1 MLFGTAVLPLC
12 FLASLTA
19 AEEPLTLLHP
29 LETTDGL
36 TLAWGSQC
44 ARKEL
49 VVNTD
54 PQWVSEGSASVRLIG
69 AVESPPG
76 NQYLAVKIPLPPTD
90 LENARLIFDAW
101 STTPETTQALYVRW
115 YNAAGECVASWVHW
129 GSPFAGGGQRTFE
142 FQNRLSRQG
151 FSYEPQEVTERP
163 LTEVTLVEIIIGT
176 SKKEVTFD
184 VVLDHLRRGPAY
196 PSVGDL
202 KTVKPRFPET
212 PLGGS
217 LIVYPDSPV
226 GQAQARRVRDRLAGL
241 GLEAP
246 EMRAAPARPDPLDL
260 EPFRSRTVLA
270 LGDLNHNALLF
281 RLYGQGYTA
290 VDAFYPGAG
299 GFVVHTVHDP
309 WGTGKNVIVLGG
321 SDDAGLEAAVDRFL
335 SLAVDPLPPTFEAEF
350 GPALL
355 ERLSWLTQEPDEE
368 YVEQQLER
376 GRTTLAQGGHTGVW
390 SQVADVGLRYVATHR
405 PGYARLFVALVDLAY
420 EHYQSKPDTYGGPWG
435 MDSDFTV
442 YRVLPA
448 WDVVE
453 ECPAVTDE
461 DRLRVTQILA
471 RWVSEDCA
479 PKAQSVRG
487 NERVRF
493 NHQTF
498 PALGLLYAGT
508 YFQKYYRSVEAEE
521 WLETADACFQMQ
533 AKAFKVHE
541 DCNGYQWLSQDH
553 LLRYVLA
560 KPDFTYFENGNAR
573 RAADYAVVCMDN
585 LGYQV
590 PYGDTGS
597 WQCWWSELPFLKA
610 VKWGTRDPRYQ
621 WIVDQKMAVSP
632 RYGLFEYAC
641 DLPAEEPTDLTGVQA
656 VPLDEYYYRTFSGP
670 DYLPLEKCVDKV
682 VFRDSFDPQDEYL
695 LLDGLSNGGHKH
707 YDGNSISRITWAGR
721 IWLADN
727 DYIKS
732 LPKFHN
738 GVLIFK
744 DGQSQ
749 TIPPFVELEY
759 VGETDAV
766 GFSKTALRNYAGV
779 DWHRNIVWIKGNRR
793 AEEGGQRRLKL
804 GRLRKWEGKAASQI
818 LPSGYFIVIDEM
830 TAQEAEEYRFRCL
843 WHTVGEVML
852 SDEGLAI
859 EQEGVTF
866 HIRHAPGPRLKLTD
880 DPELGGN
887 WSGYPYAEPV
897 VHTCQQIAEAKL
909 AEGESYLFCNA
920 LGGHAPTV
928 QRLAD
933 APQAFWLEDATGSL
947 VVGVGRLE
955 AAGLRVAAE
964 AWVLTAES
972 LTLLGGREA
981 VVDEQVLHRSEAPT
995 DVTVDLPEGQT
1006 LLARLSEQ
1014 RLAAAPAAAAA
1025 LADVPPLTPL
1035 WSYREKLASFLLTGN
1050 AGHFEAI
1057 DTGFTV
1063 TADPPPRPENVF
1075 GKPGE
1080 KNDLAGLTDGALLTT
1095 EGGVQWDDDQVVTLT
1110 FDLRQPYDLHR
1121 VAWKQWWAD
1130 SSSKG
1135 KTFQLDTA
1143 VLEVSDD
1150 YFAADVRRVGELR
1163 DTEPHGNWGA
1173 PGYGPVDYGFP
1184 ESGKW
1189 EMENGKRTPLA
1200 RARYVR
1206 LTLTPRPGT
1215 GVYLSELEIWGYR
1228 EGLEA
1233 DQWQP
1238 LEGVPI
1244 HTFVSLA
1251 TADLDGDGKA
1261 EVIAGST
1268 NKKVYAFDHDGS
1280 LRWTFE
1286 TGGTVHSVVA
1296 GDLNGD
1302 GQIEVVAGS
1311 HDTHV
1316 YALDARG
1323 KELWRFEVPY
1333 YKRTPIVRTVFLAD
1347 LEGNG
1352 RQAVIA
1358 GADSWRYYALDP
1370 EGNELWHYES
1380 VHGSTAGVAA
1390 DLDGDGRMEVVCGTE
1405 YYWWPCVNPDGTPR
1419 WSYSTSTG
1427 PRVNS
1432 VAVGDVDGDGQKEVI
1447 FGGADTNVH
1456 VVGAD
1461 GKLRWQY
1468 NTGDEINRVRTA
1480 DVDGD
1485 GVEEIVVGSMS
1496 FNVYVLKGDGTRLW
1510 RRDLGDVV
1518 TDVVAADLDGDGR
1531 LEVAA
1536 GTEDGRVQTLD
1547 AAGQPRARFTA
1558 GGKILRLVAGD
1569 LDGDGTPELIVS
1581 AGDGNVSGWSG

>member
-12 FLASLTA
+12 FLSSLA
-19 AEEPLTLLHP
+19 AGEEPLTLLHP

-36 TLAWGSQC
+36 TLSWGSQC
-44 ARKEL
+44 SRKEL

-54 PQWVSEGSASVRLIG
+54 PQWVSEGAASVRLIG

-76 NQYLAVKIPLPPTD
+76 NQYLAVKIPLPLTD
-90 LENARLIFDAW
+90 LANGRLVFDAW

-129 GSPFAGGGQRTFE
+129 GSPFAGGGKRTFE
-142 FQNRLSRQG
+142 FQNRISRQG
-151 FSYEPQEVTERP
+151 FAYEPQEIVERP
-163 LTEVTLVEIIIGT
+163 LTEVTLMEIIIGT
-176 SKKEVTFD
+176 SEKEVTFD
-184 VVLDHLRRGPAY
+184 VILDNLRRGPAA

-217 LIVYPDSPV
+217 LMVYPESPV
-226 GQAQARRVRDRLAGL
+226 GQAQARRVRDRLAEWGV
-241 GLEAP
+241 EPP
-246 EMRAAPARPDPLDL
+246 ELVPSPARPDQFDL
-260 EPFRSRTVLA
+260 EPFRSRTVIA
-270 LGDLNHNALLF
+270 LGNLNNNALLF

-321 SDDAGLEAAVDRFL
+321 SDDAGLEVAVGRFL
-335 SLAVDPLPPTFEAEF
+335 SLAADPLPPTFEAEF
-350 GPALL
+350 GPHLL
-355 ERLSWLTQEPDEE
+355 ERLSWLRQEPDEE
-368 YVEQQLER
+368 YVAQQLER

-405 PGYARLFVALVDLAY
+405 EGYARLFVALVDLAY

-461 DRLRVTQILA
+461 DRLRVTRILA

-498 PALGLLYAGT
+498 PALGLLFAGT
-508 YFQKYYRSVEAEE
+508 YFQKYYRAVEAEE

-533 AKAFKVHE
+533 ARAFKVHE

-610 VKWGTRDPRYQ
+610 VKWGTRDPGYQ
-621 WIVDQKMAVSP
+621 WVVDKKMAVSP

-641 DLPAEEPTDLTGVQA
+641 DLPAEEPTALTGVQA
-656 VPLDEYYYRTFSGP
+656 VPLDEYYYRTFGGP
-670 DYLPLEKCVDKV
+670 DYLPLAKCVDKV
-682 VFRDSFDPQDEYL
+682 VFRDRFDPQAEYL

-707 YDGNSISRITWAGR
+707 YDGNSISRITWADR

-759 VGETDAV
+759 VGETDKV

-779 DWHRNIVWIKGNRR
+779 DWHRNILWRKGK
-793 AEEGGQRRLKL
+793 EGEDG
-804 GRLRKWEGKAASQI
+804 
-818 LPSGYFIVIDEM
+818 SGGFFIVIDEM
-830 TAQEAEEYRFRCL
+830 VAQEADEYSFRCL
-843 WHTVGEVML
+843 WHTVGDVSL
-852 SDEGLAI
+852 SDAGLAL
-859 EQEGVTF
+859 EQKGVTF

-897 VHTCQQIAEAKL
+897 VHTCQQIAEIRL
-909 AEGESYLFCNA
+909 AEGESYPFCNV

-928 QRLAD
+928 QRLAN
-933 APQAFWLEDATGSL
+933 APRAFWLEDAAGSQA
-947 VVGVGRLE
+947 VGVGNLDMP
-955 AAGLRVAAE
+955 GLRVGAE
-964 AWVLTAES
+964 AWVITAES

-981 VVDEQVLHRSEAPT
+981 VVEGRVLHRSEAPA
-995 DVTVDLPEGQT
+995 DVTLDLPGGAAV
-1006 LLARLSEQ
+1006 LARLSEQ
-1014 RLAAAPAAAAA
+1014 RLAAAPAAAATVV
-1025 LADVPPLTPL
+1025 ADVPPLTQL
-1035 WSYREKLASFLLTGN
+1035 WSYREKLSSFLLTGN

-1063 TADPPPRPENVF
+1063 AAQPEPRPENVF

-1080 KNDLAGLTDGALLTT
+1080 KNDLAGLTDGELLTT

-1110 FDLRQPYDLHR
+1110 FDLQQPYDLHR

-1135 KTFQLDTA
+1135 QTYQLASA

-1150 YFAADVRRVGELR
+1150 NFAADVRRVGELR
-1163 DTEPHGNWGA
+1163 DTERHGNWGA
-1173 PGYGPVDYGFP
+1173 PGYGPVDYAMG
-1184 ESGKW
+1184 EQRDGETGKP
-1189 EMENGKRTPLA
+1189 KVLA
-1200 RARYVR
+1200 TARYVR

-1215 GVYLSELEIWGYR
+1215 GVYLSELEIWGHR

-1233 DQWQP
+1233 DRLRP
-1238 LEGVPI
+1238 LAGVPI

-1280 LRWTFE
+1280 LLWTFE
-1286 TGGTVHSVVA
+1286 TGGTVHSVAA

-1302 GQIEVVAGS
+1302 GRIEVVAGS
-1311 HDTHV
+1311 HDTRV

-1323 KELWRFEVPY
+1323 QELWRFEVPY
-1333 YKRTPIVRTVFLAD
+1333 YKRAPIVRTVFLAD
-1347 LEGNG
+1347 LEGDG
-1352 RQAVIA
+1352 RQEVIA
-1358 GADSWRYYALDP
+1358 GADSWRYYALDA

-1405 YYWWPCVNPDGTPR
+1405 YYWWPCVNADGTLR

-1432 VAVGDVDGDGQKEVI
+1432 VAAGDVDGDGQKEVI
-1447 FGGADTNVH
+1447 FGGADANVH

-1468 NTGDEINRVRTA
+1468 NTGDEIKRVRTA

-1485 GVEEIVVGSMS
+1485 GVEEIIVGSMS

-1518 TDVVAADLDGDGR
+1518 TEVVAADLDGGGR
-1531 LEVAA
+1531 PPRGFPVVA
-1536 GTEDGRVQTLD
+1536 GTEDGRIEVLD
-1547 AAGQPRARFTA
+1547 ATGQPQARFMA
-1558 GGKILRLVAGD
+1558 GGKILQLAVGD
-1569 LDGDGTPELIVS
+1569 LDGDGTPELVVS
-1581 AGDGNVSGWSG
+1581 AGDGNVSAWSG